1 LCYNEPRASYKNEK
15 PMPADNLLRGARV
28 RLAALTSDDLPTI
41 AGWYHD
47 AAFGRMFDARPAAPR
62 AASALEGWLDE
73 YARSNSGFLFAV
85 RALADDA
92 LLGFVEL
99 EGILWA
105 HQHAWVS
112 IAIGDPA
119 RQGQGYGREAL
130 GLALRFAFQELNLHR
145 VQLTVF
151 SYNARAIALY
161 ERLGFVREGVYREH
175 LQRDGTRHDMYLYG
189 LLRREWL
196 ATQSPP

>member
-1 LCYNEPRASYKNEK
+1 
-15 PMPADNLLRGARV
+15 MMADNLLRGARV
-28 RLAALTSDDLPTI
+28 RLAALTHDDLPEI
-41 AGWYHD
+41 ARWHQD
-47 AAFGRMFDARPAAPR
+47 AGFARLFDARPAAPKTS
-62 AASALEGWLDE
+62 AALEGWLED
-73 YARSNSGFLFAV
+73 YSRANNGFVFAI
-85 RALADDA
+85 RPLAGET
-92 LLGFVEL
+92 LLGIVEL

-105 HQHAWVS
+105 HQHAWLS

-119 RQGQGYGREAL
+119 HQGQGYGAEAL
-130 GLALRFAFQELNLHR
+130 GLALRFAFQELNMHR

-175 LQRDGTRHDMYLYG
+175 LQRDGQRHDMYLYG

-196 ATQSPP
+196 AAGGS